1 MKVIIK
7 KEKKQISFL
16 MREYIFFS
24 KNLETVQQWVSNVK
38 SDIHSMLTNLGL
50 KVDIERATD
59 PFFNSDDFRLKFQE
73 SQELKNEFLIN
84 DVANGSVNLHLKAFS
99 KSCYIKTQG
108 EEDLYSACFGLVYD
122 RVYQQ
127 YLNLNKAI

>member
-1 MKVIIK
+1 
-7 KEKKQISFL
+7 

-38 SDIHSMLTNLGL
+38 SDILSMLTNLGL

-108 EEDLYSACFGLVYD
+108 EEDLYSACFDLGYD